1 MLLSIVIPAYN
12 ESQNIEQTILV
23 LREALQQAELES
35 YELIVADDASTDG
48 TAEIAGTLSAKI
60 VPSGKRNIGA
70 TRNAGAAAAQGEYI
84 LFLDADT
91 LVNRLLLEGLKR
103 AMEKGVAGGGS
114 RLIWSEPTHDF
125 WGNLGMKGWVLISRI
140 FRLPSGSFF
149 FVRREAFEQ
158 TGGFDES
165 YFISEEITLAKK
177 LKRLGKVVILR
188 ETAAT
193 SPRKMRQFSRGEFA
207 RFILTSLLHPRHI
220 MRNRNY
226 LDIWYKRRP

>member
-12 ESQNIEQTILV
+12 ESQNIKQTILV

-114 RLIWSEPTHDF
+114 RLIWSEPTT
-125 WGNLGMKGWVLISRI
+125 I
-140 FRLPSGSFF
+140 F
-149 FVRREAFEQ
+149 
-158 TGGFDES
+158 GG
-165 YFISEEITLAKK
+165 
-177 LKRLGKVVILR
+177 
-188 ETAAT
+188 
-193 SPRKMRQFSRGEFA
+193 
-207 RFILTSLLHPRHI
+207 
-220 MRNRNY
+220 
-226 LDIWYKRRP
+226 IWA

>member
-12 ESQNIEQTILV
+12 EIQNIERTILA
-23 LREALQQAELES
+23 LREALKQAEWEP

-48 TAEIAGTLSAKI
+48 TAEIAEALGATI

-70 TRNAGAAAAQGEYI
+70 TRNIGAAAARGEYI

-91 LVNRLLLEGLKR
+91 LVDRRLMEGLKR
-103 AMEKGVAGGGS
+103 AIEKGVAGGGS
-114 RLIWSEPTHDF
+114 RLIWSEPVCDF
-125 WGNLGMKGWVLISRI
+125 LANLGMKSWVIVSRI
-140 FRLPSGSFF
+140 FRIPSGSFF
-149 FVRREAFEQ
+149 FVRREVFEKI
-158 TGGFDES
+158 GGFDEA

-177 LKRLGKVVILR
+177 LKRWGKVVILR

-193 SPRKMRQFSRGEFA
+193 SPRKMRQFTRCEFA
-207 RFILTSLLHPRHI
+207 RFVLSSLLHPRQI